1 MEDPGTPDQGERLGG
16 LVRPYVIDT
25 SASASAD
32 IPRAAQD
39 EWYVPPGQ
47 IIARVPDEPPA
58 YVADSDQPPTTR
70 HPIYR
75 QPVALAA
82 AGIAALV
89 GFAILASPHQS
100 PAPLAGKCPSSGCQQ
115 ITLPTPIATFPVT
128 ITSDHPTRSSAMP
141 PSAHMGNMNQSA
153 GAIAPVIT
161 ATRSPSAPVA
171 TPSCDPAPWYPPGHR
186 DGSHTGC
193 WGQGGPGHHRHHLR

>member
-47 IIARVPDEPPA
+47 IIAHVPDEPPA

-82 AGIAALV
+82 AGMAALV

-128 ITSDHPTRSSAMP
+128 ITSSHSTHSSAVR
-141 PSAHMGNMNQSA
+141 PSAHMDNMNQSA
-153 GAIAPVIT
+153 DVIAPAT
-161 ATRSPSAPVA
+161 AATRSPSAPVA
-171 TPSCDPAPWYPPGHR
+171 NPSCDPGPYHPGG
-186 DGSHTGC
+186 GSTGC
-193 WGQGGPGHHRHHLR
+193 WGQGGPGHHRHHFR

>member
-16 LVRPYVIDT
+16 LVRPYVINT
-25 SASASAD
+25 SAGASAD
-32 IPRAAQD
+32 IPRAAQQD

-47 IIARVPDEPPA
+47 IIAHVPDETPA

-82 AGIAALV
+82 VGIAALV

-128 ITSDHPTRSSAMP
+128 IASGHPAHPSVEP
-141 PSAHMGNMNQSA
+141 PSAHMNNMNQSA
-153 GAIAPVIT
+153 GAIAPVT
-161 ATRSPSAPVA
+161 VATRSPSAPAA
-171 TPSCDPAPWYPPGHR
+171 TPSCDPAPHHHGGGR
-186 DGSHTGC
+186 TGC
-193 WGQGGPGHHRHHLR
+193 WGQGGPGHHRHRFR